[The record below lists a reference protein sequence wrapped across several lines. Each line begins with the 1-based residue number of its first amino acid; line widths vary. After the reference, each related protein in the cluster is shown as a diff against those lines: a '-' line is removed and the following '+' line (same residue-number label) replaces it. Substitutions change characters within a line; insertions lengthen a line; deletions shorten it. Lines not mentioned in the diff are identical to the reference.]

1 MRIANCQNKW
11 RMSKMQ
17 NSQLELIKLTKV
29 LQQEKIVYDKL
40 VSEYLEKRQTAF
52 SLADY
57 EYFNK
62 QFDKQLQIIKKLNA
76 RLKKLG

>member
-29 LQQEKIVYDKL
+29 LQQEKIAYDKL
-40 VSEYLEKRQTAF
+40 VSEYLEKRQTAL